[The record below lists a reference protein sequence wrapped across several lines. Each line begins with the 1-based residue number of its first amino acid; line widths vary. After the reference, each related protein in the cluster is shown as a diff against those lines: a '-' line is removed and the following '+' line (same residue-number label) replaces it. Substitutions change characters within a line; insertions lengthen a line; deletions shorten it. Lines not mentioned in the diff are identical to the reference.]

1 MFKEK
6 LKKLPSKIFYIL
18 FALIVAIALWL
29 YVEITEEAE
38 QSHAVSNIP
47 IVFRNE
53 DTLRDRGWIPRVL
66 TQNLSLTFVGA
77 RADIFQLATPGAVS
91 VEVNLADVTTTGVVQ
106 LDYRVLM
113 PPAVNPNAIEIP
125 IRSVGLITLL
135 IDQVLEREIPVIA
148 NYTGGTASPELVHLP
163 AVLEPRFV
171 VVRGPEEAV
180 SRINHVYVPILREN
194 LSSTI
199 TEDMEFILI
208 DDYGEQLDDDLLETL
223 AFNHYTIRV
232 TIPIREMMD
241 VPLTA
246 ALLHGFTT
254 SELNINIVI
263 NPSHVTVSAD
273 PDRIRELNTFM
284 LGTVNMTAFSTST
297 TIEFPILVP
306 DGIENISGE
315 TAATVYVEVLGLNTD
330 ILSTP
335 NLHVINTPAG
345 LTANIVNQTVT
356 VTLRGLAEDL
366 ALVSPENIRVVAD
379 VGELGLGTSTLLA
392 RIYLDGIDA
401 PIDPIGGVNLT
412 VRIVE
417 SEIDEP

>member
-18 FALIVAIALWL
+18 FALVVAIALWL

-38 QSHAVSNIP
+38 QSHAVSNVP

-366 ALVSPENIRVVAD
+366 AIVSPENIRVVAD
-379 VGELGLGTSTLLA
+379 VGELGLGTSTLVA

-412 VRIVE
+412 VRITE
-417 SEIDEP
+417 AEIDEP

>member
-38 QSHAVSNIP
+38 QSHNVSNIP

-77 RADIFQLATPGAVS
+77 RADIFQLAAPGAVS

-125 IRSVGLITLL
+125 MRSVGLITLL
-135 IDQVLEREIPVIA
+135 IDQVLEREIPVVA
-148 NYTGGTASPELVHLP
+148 NYTGGTASTDLVHLP
-163 AVLEPRFV
+163 VVLEPRFV

-180 SRINHVYVPILREN
+180 SRINHVYVPIFREN
-194 LSSTI
+194 LSGTI

-208 DDYGEQLDDDLLETL
+208 DEYGEQLDDDLLETL

-246 ALLHGFTT
+246 ALLHGSTT
-254 SELNINIVI
+254 SELNIRVVI
-263 NPSHVTVSAD
+263 NPSHVTVSAE

-412 VRIVE
+412 VRIAE
-417 SEIDEP
+417 AEIDEP

>member
-18 FALIVAIALWL
+18 FALVVAIALWL

-38 QSHAVSNIP
+38 QSHAVSNVP

-77 RADIFQLATPGAVS
+77 RADIFQLAAPGAVS

-125 IRSVGLITLL
+125 MRSVGLITLL
-135 IDQVLEREIPVIA
+135 IDQVLEREIPVVA
-148 NYTGGTASPELVHLP
+148 NYTGGTASTDLVHLP
-163 AVLEPRFV
+163 VVLEPRFV

-180 SRINHVYVPILREN
+180 SRINHVYVPIFREN
-194 LSSTI
+194 LSGTI

-208 DDYGEQLDDDLLETL
+208 DEYGEQLDDDLLETL

-246 ALLHGFTT
+246 ALLHGSTT
-254 SELNINIVI
+254 SELNIRVVI
-263 NPSHVTVSAD
+263 NPSHVTVSAE

-412 VRIVE
+412 VRIAE
-417 SEIDEP
+417 AEIDEP